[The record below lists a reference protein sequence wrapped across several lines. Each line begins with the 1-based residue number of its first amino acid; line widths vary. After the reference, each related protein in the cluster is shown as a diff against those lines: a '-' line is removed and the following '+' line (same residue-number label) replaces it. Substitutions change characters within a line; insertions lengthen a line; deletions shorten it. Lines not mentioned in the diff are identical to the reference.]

1 MSCYLA
7 SAYITN
13 IIWLIRIT
21 NLCSSKC
28 DGENAKISEPKT
40 TKQTFVS
47 RCTWASYEAF
57 WKVRPWFR
65 KQWQTQWSISTMRK
79 TLSIRESHEGFRAR
93 ELRGSKDDL
102 CNACRLSIIGQVSQ
116 QANSGR
122 EWEINYTW
130 LILQVNFCC
139 LWVIFFSTSLEAGGL
154 HLPDLHARASHLSY
168 ISLVSC
174 VLKHATWHECCR
186 MLAWPHSCTQSYNQT
201 PPYGHP
207 LKFGHLIFYGQ
218 LALSLRKESPYIFSK
233 FNPLNTDTPLIRAL
247 SMTPSESLFMGF
259 DCIRLLID

>member
-1 MSCYLA
+1 MSCCYLA

-21 NLCSSKC
+21 NLCSSKR

-139 LWVIFFSTSLEAGGL
+139 LWVIFFFYKPWGGRPSLAWLACQGQSFVLYLLGIMCFEACYLAWMLSHAVVTSLL
-154 HLPDLHARASHLSY
+154 YP
-168 ISLVSC
+168 
-174 VLKHATWHECCR
+174 VL
-186 MLAWPHSCTQSYNQT
+186 QS
-201 PPYGHP
+201 
-207 LKFGHLIFYGQ
+207 
-218 LALSLRKESPYIFSK
+218 
-233 FNPLNTDTPLIRAL
+233 NPAIRAPAKIR
-247 SMTPSESLFMGF
+247 TPHFLRAACFVPEKRKPLHF
-259 DCIRLLID
+259 L